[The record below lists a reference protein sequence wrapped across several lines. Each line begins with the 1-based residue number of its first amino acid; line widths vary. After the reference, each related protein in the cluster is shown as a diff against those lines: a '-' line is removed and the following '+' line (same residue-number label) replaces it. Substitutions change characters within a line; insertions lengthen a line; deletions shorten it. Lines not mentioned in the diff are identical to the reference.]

1 MSNYTIIIPTFN
13 ESANIEDCINS
24 ISIKPKII
32 VIDSFSDDDTVKI
45 SNQLGVQV
53 ISNKFLSHGS
63 QISHALSFAETDWIF
78 VLDADERFSEHLCR
92 ELDKLSFSGNHNAYR
107 IQRINYFG
115 EIKICHGSWK
125 KDCPLRFFNKK
136 LCHYNNK
143 RVHASLVCKGESG
156 MLENELYH
164 YSYKNIDHYLKK
176 IGRFSR
182 GAARDMYDIGKQT
195 SPIEI
200 ITRSLFRF
208 LKSYIFLRG
217 YKDGKYG
224 FFIALLESFY
234 VALKY
239 SMLLEMHIKKIIKS
253 EYSNNK

>member
-13 ESANIEDCINS
+13 ESANIKDCINS

-32 VIDSFSDDDTVKI
+32 VIDSFSDDDTIKI

-63 QISHALSFAETDWIF
+63 QITHALSFAKTDWIF
-78 VLDADERFSEHLCR
+78 VLDADERFPENLCH
-92 ELDKLSFSGNHNAYR
+92 ELDTLCVSGNQNAYR

-115 EIKICHGSWK
+115 KFKICHGSWS
-125 KDCPLRFFNKK
+125 KDFPLRFFNKK
-136 LCHYNNK
+136 FCYYNNK
-143 RVHASLVCKGESG
+143 RVHASLSCNGEVG
-156 MLENELYH
+156 MLKNKLFH
-164 YSYKNIDHYLKK
+164 FSYKNIDHYLRK

-182 GAARDMYDIGKQT
+182 GAALDMYDIGKQT
-195 SPIEI
+195 SPVEI
-200 ITRSLFRF
+200 LSRSLFRF

-239 SMLLEMHIKKIIKS
+239 SMLLEMHIKTQQHK
-253 EYSNNK
+253 